1 MCSACLETELGRFS
15 VAAWDT
21 PHAWKWPAMKNEASI
36 NLFMYWNR
44 LRGERPAPS
53 RTEIEPADIR
63 RHLADTFI
71 LERDARG
78 QSIFRLAGTRVCG
91 TFGRELKNFAFASLF
106 GPHDQTLVAKLIN
119 SAYEQKSPCLIGF
132 EGRSIGGRGMSFEG
146 LLLPLHAE
154 GESARLFGAI
164 IPDTKPFWLGADP
177 IAENKVVWV
186 RVVDP
191 EKAYLFLNNR
201 PQVAVPPLA
210 PDAETLTGQGS
221 LSHSG
226 TQDGRKR
233 IRHLTVIPGGLEK
246 T

>member
-1 MCSACLETELGRFS
+1 
-15 VAAWDT
+15 
-21 PHAWKWPAMKNEASI
+21 MKNEASI

-44 LRGERPAPS
+44 LRGQRPAPS

-63 RHLADTFI
+63 QYLADTFI

-78 QSIFRLAGTRVCG
+78 QSIFRLAGTRVCA
-91 TFGRELKNFAFASLF
+91 TYGRELKNFAFASLF
-106 GPHDQTLVAKLIN
+106 GPHDFTLVAKLVN

-132 EGRSIGGRGMSFEG
+132 EGRSVGARATGFEA

-177 IAENKVVWV
+177 IVENKIVWV
-186 RVVDP
+186 RVIDP
-191 EKAYLFLNNR
+191 QKAYLFLNNR
-201 PQVAVPPLA
+201 PEVNVPPLA
-210 PDAETLTGQGS
+210 PSADNLTKGHE
-221 LSHSG
+221 LLP
-226 TQDGRKR
+226 TDTPNRRKR
-233 IRHLTVIPGGLEK
+233 VRHLTVISGGLEK